1 MKRVLTIAAV
11 CLMAAPAI
19 GGEVSNQTLSQLG
32 LTDLQAVSDDQ
43 GMQIRGFGGYWN
55 KHKDSGKA
63 GGSNAVTSGTSLVFG
78 QLVADL
84 PTGTNF
90 IVVSDVNHAYSS
102 AQNGGFNALSKAG
115 HSHGSAAEAILSVEG
130 FNGTLAGVAGKAA
143 SPWGGF
149 AKAYAR

>member
-1 MKRVLTIAAV
+1 MKRVLAITAI

-19 GGEVSNQTLSQLG
+19 AGEVSDQTLSQLG
-32 LTDLQAVSDDQ
+32 LGDIQPVSDAQ
-43 GMQIRGFGGYWN
+43 GMEIRGFGGYWN

-90 IVVSDVNHAYSS
+90 VVASDVNHAYSS

-115 HSHGSAAEAILSVEG
+115 HSTGSAAEAVLSVEG
-130 FNGTLAGVAGKAA
+130 FNGQFAGVAGKAA
-143 SPWGGF
+143 SPWAGF
-149 AKAYAR
+149 AKAWAR